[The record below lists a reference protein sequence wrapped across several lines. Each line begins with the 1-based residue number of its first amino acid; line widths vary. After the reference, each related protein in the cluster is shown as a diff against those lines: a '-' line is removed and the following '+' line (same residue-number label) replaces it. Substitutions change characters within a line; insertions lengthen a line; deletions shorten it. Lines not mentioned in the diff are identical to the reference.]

1 MGGMLRAGLARSE
14 RRGPAATTVQPV
26 RRSAYDR
33 EIVLL
38 ALPALGALAAEPLY
52 LLADTAIVGHLGTPQ
67 LAALALAATILSSLV
82 SLCIF
87 LTYGTTARVTRLHGA
102 GDERAANALA
112 AQAIWL
118 ASSVGLVVTAAV
130 IVLGHPLVA
139 LLGGEGDV
147 AALAVRY
154 LRIATLG
161 VPFALVALAGQGW
174 LRGVGNLRT
183 PLVIIVAAN
192 GVNIVLEVL
201 FVYGFDWGLDGS
213 AVGTVI
219 AQAGMGAA
227 FVTVLLRAP
236 ADSRAPDPAR
246 IRSLVTIGAQLF
258 VRTAALLGC
267 FVFATA
273 ICARIGQASL
283 GAHQIAFQLFGFLAL
298 VLDAIAIAGQVIVGR
313 ALGAGDT
320 EAAYA
325 AARRM
330 LEWSVGAGVLIGGIL
345 LALIGVLPGVFT
357 DDPAVIERAHAM
369 WPLFCLLWPPAAVV
383 FALDGILIGAGDTR
397 YLALA
402 MVVSA
407 AVYLPLAVG
416 ALAFDW
422 GIVGVWCALLA
433 LMGMRLAT
441 LAVRFAGRRWAL
453 AGATT

>member
-1 MGGMLRAGLARSE
+1 
-14 RRGPAATTVQPV
+14 VQPV

-130 IVLGHPLVA
+130 IVLADPLVA

-213 AVGTVI
+213 AAGTVI

-236 ADSRAPDPAR
+236 AHSRAPDPAR

-345 LALIGVLPGVFT
+345 LALIGVLPRVFT

>member
-1 MGGMLRAGLARSE
+1 M
-14 RRGPAATTVQPV
+14 
-26 RRSAYDR
+26 RRSRYDR
-33 EIVLL
+33 EIVTL

-67 LAALALAATILSSLV
+67 LAALALAATTLSSLV

-102 GDERAANALA
+102 GQDRAADALA
-112 AQAIWL
+112 AQALWL
-118 ASSVGLVVTAAV
+118 ALAVGVTVASVVALFAHQL
-130 IVLGHPLVA
+130 IA
-139 LLGGEGDV
+139 LLGGEGEV
-147 AALAVRY
+147 AAMAVRY
-154 LRIATLG
+154 LRIASLG
-161 VPFALVALAGQGW
+161 VPCALIALAGQGW
-174 LRGVGNLRT
+174 LRGVGDLRT

-192 GVNIVLEVL
+192 VVNVVLELL

-213 AVGTVI
+213 AWGTVI
-219 AQAGMGAA
+219 AQAGMGIA
-227 FVTVLLRAP
+227 FVAVLLRAP
-236 ADSRAPDPAR
+236 ADSRAPDRER
-246 IRSLVTIGAQLF
+246 IRSLVSIGAQLF

-267 FVFATA
+267 FVLATA
-273 ICARIGQASL
+273 ICARIGQASR

-313 ALGAGDT
+313 ALGGGDT
-320 EAAYA
+320 ESAYA

-330 LEWSVGAGVLIGGIL
+330 LEWSVGAGVLIGGVL
-345 LALIGVLPGVFT
+345 LVLIDVIPRAFT
-357 DDPAVIERAHAM
+357 SDPAVLERAHAM
-369 WPLFCLLWPPAAVV
+369 WPLFCLLWPPAAIV

-397 YLALA
+397 FLALA

-407 AVYLPLAVG
+407 AVYVPLAFA

-433 LMGMRLAT
+433 LMGMRLIT

-453 AGATT
+453 AGAAT

>member
-1 MGGMLRAGLARSE
+1 VTG
-14 RRGPAATTVQPV
+14 V

-33 EIVLL
+33 EIVAL

-67 LAALALAATILSSLV
+67 LAALALAATVLSSLV

-102 GDERAANALA
+102 GDDRAANEVA
-112 AQAIWL
+112 AQALWL
-118 ASSVGLVVTAAV
+118 ALAVGVAVAAV
-130 IVLGHPLVA
+130 VAALAHPLIA
-139 LLGGEGDV
+139 LLGGDGAV
-147 AALAVRY
+147 AAPAVRY
-154 LRIATLG
+154 LRIASLG
-161 VPFALVALAGQGW
+161 VPCALVALAGQGW
-174 LRGVGNLRT
+174 LRGVGDLRT
-183 PLVIIVAAN
+183 PLVVVVVANA
-192 GVNIVLEVL
+192 VNIVLELV

-213 AVGTVI
+213 AWGTVL

-227 FVTVLLRAP
+227 FVTALLRAP
-236 ADSRAPDPAR
+236 ADRRAPDWGR
-246 IRSLVTIGAQLF
+246 IRSLVSIGAQLL

-313 ALGAGDT
+313 ALGSGDA

-330 LEWSVGAGVLIGGIL
+330 LEWSLGAGVLIGGVL
-345 LALIGVLPGVFT
+345 LALIDVLPRAFT
-357 DDPAVIERAHAM
+357 TDAAVIERAHAM

-397 YLALA
+397 YLAGA
-402 MVVSA
+402 MVAAA
-407 AVYLPLAVG
+407 AVFVPLALA
-416 ALAFDW
+416 ALALDW

-433 LMGMRLAT
+433 LIGVRLAT

-453 AGATT
+453 VGAAT

>member
-1 MGGMLRAGLARSE
+1 
-14 RRGPAATTVQPV
+14 VQPV

-130 IVLGHPLVA
+130 IVLAHPLVA
-139 LLGGEGDV
+139 LLGGGGDV